1 MTISAHASGTQTA
14 TVGTEHFL
22 TSPNVEGKF
31 TGIVDVSNMA
41 DGDALE
47 LRAYQMVLSGG
58 TARVIDI
65 VYLYG
70 AQPTDQL
77 IIEWGKEIKNE
88 LTDTNAVRY
97 SLKQTAGTGRNFP
110 WKVVKETTGA
120 GGGGATAQE
129 IWDFA
134 LTSIS
139 TAGSIG
145 KLIEDNLDA
154 AISSRLASASYTTP
168 PTAGAIA
175 DAVWDEDATAHQTQG
190 TFGQA
195 IGDPGADTDTIFG
208 LVNSNLDAAVSSR
221 STLSAAQVNSEVD
234 TALADI
240 HLDHL
245 LANTYD
251 PAAKPGAADAL
262 LNELVE
268 SDAGVSRFTA
278 NALEQ
283 APTGSGGGATP
294 TQIWDH
300 LLTNITTSGSI
311 GKLLK
316 DNVDAAI
323 SSRSSHS
330 AADVWAS
337 ATRSLTD
344 KAGFSLSS
352 AGVQAIWD
360 FLTSSISAVGSVGV
374 AILNAL
380 DTNIGSRLSAAGYT
394 APDNASIT
402 SIKNVTDQFVGAQS
416 EPTTAPA
423 ANATPLQ
430 KIAYIFAALRNKM
443 TVTSSAKTFYKDD
456 GTTLWSKSLSDDG
469 TTYTENEGS

>member
-31 TGIVDVSNMA
+31 TGIVDVSNMV

-58 TARVIDI
+58 TARVIDV

-77 IIEWGKEIKNE
+77 IVEWGVDIKNE
-88 LTDTNAVRY
+88 LTDANAVRY
-97 SLKQTAGTGRNFP
+97 SLKQTAGTGRSFP

-120 GGGGATAQE
+120 GGGATAQE

-139 TAGSIG
+139 AAGSIG

-245 LANTYD
+245 LAADYD
-251 PAAKPGAADAL
+251 PDNKPGVATAL
-262 LNELVE
+262 LNEIVE

-283 APTGSGGGATP
+283 APSGGGG
-294 TQIWDH
+294 
-300 LLTNITTSGSI
+300 LT
-311 GKLLK
+311 
-316 DNVDAAI
+316 
-323 SSRSSHS
+323 
-330 AADVWAS
+330 AADVWS
-337 ATRSLTD
+337 YATRSLTD

-360 FLTSSISAVGSVGV
+360 FLTSSINTVGSVGV

-402 SIKNVTDQFVGAQS
+402 SIKNVTDQLVGAQS

-430 KIAYIFAALRNKM
+430 KIAYLFAALRNKM
-443 TVTSSAKTFYKDD
+443 TITSSAKTFYKDD